1 MHAVA
6 PAATHTGPA
15 GQTRPAAAQQPA
27 AAAQVHHPGPRPA
40 GAAALENIRAAMED
54 MFMDEEGGDEHLCV
68 ICLENARDEVLVP
81 CGHMVLCQACCANV
95 MQNSNECPMCR
106 EKIEDHCTID
116 PDDA

>member
-1 MHAVA
+1 MHAIA

-15 GQTRPAAAQQPA
+15 GQARPAAAKQPA

-40 GAAALENIRAAMED
+40 GAATLENIRAAMED
-54 MFMDEEGGDEHLCV
+54 IFMDEEGGDEHLCV

-81 CGHMVLCQACCANV
+81 CGHMVLCQACCVNV
-95 MQNSNECPMCR
+95 METTNECPMCR